1 MIREAHIKTLTKYLP
16 AESLQTVCDMIPR
29 YGIHLEITRTRA
41 SRHGDFRYDH
51 TCGKYY
57 ITVNGSLSPYAF
69 LLTFIHE
76 VAHLVVHK
84 EKGNVEKPHSQVW
97 KDTFR
102 RLMMSLPLSEI
113 YPDDILVPLLSYLKN
128 PLSTADRHNS
138 LSKALKSYDSYGN
151 KIEMMD
157 DMSYIENLS
166 TGDEFI
172 FREKRYTLG
181 TKRRRLYLCILAG
194 DGRQYLFSPLA
205 QVKKIKHDDK

>member
-1 MIREAHIKTLTKYLP
+1 MIREEHIKTLAKYFP
-16 AESLQTVCDMIPR
+16 AKSLQAACDMIPR
-29 YGIHLEITRTRA
+29 YGIHLEITRTRK
-41 SRHGDFRYDH
+41 SRHGDFRYDP
-51 TCGKYY
+51 TSGKYH

-76 VAHLVVHK
+76 MAHLLVHK
-84 EKGNVEKPHSQVW
+84 EKGHVGKPHSQDW

-181 TKRRRLYLCILAG
+181 TKRRRLYLCTLAG
-194 DGRQYLFSPLA
+194 EGRQYLFSPLA